1 MNYWQNRYENLK
13 KNMEKDEDKLKKK
26 LSFFYDKER
35 VSLEKEIASF
45 YQRYGENN
53 IIEYRNLLQSL
64 SMEEKDMLIKRA
76 DEFIEKY
83 PKYKNILPVRE
94 NIYKLNR
101 LEGLQYSILLKQY
114 EIGAIEQEEIENHLR
129 KYALKGANIT
139 YETLGFGKNFLSI
152 NSDVI
157 SKILDN
163 SYAGEENF
171 SDRIWNNKK
180 KLADYLNKDFA
191 QAVARGD
198 SYDKCVKSLKER
210 FSKVTRNDCYRLIFT
225 EGTYVLNEST
235 ITPFE
240 EDFESYEI
248 STVGDGR
255 VCSICRGIKG
265 KVFNIKER
273 TPGINFPPFHPWCR
287 CSFEVVVDD
296 WDKWL
301 DDYESKHGKSGD
313 IIRNRLNG
321 DKTNGIIKENKYYE
335 DIKQNTSKLN
345 RVMQENDYKEYID
358 LLSKN
363 ENKSVKD
370 IYINYADGVD
380 GIFIKNNAGSY
391 SYINNIIQFDYDLQ
405 NKDINKF
412 STLAHEYGH
421 YFDNKVNFNLTFKEV
436 DNINNGL
443 QIGVNGEWIRR
454 KASVSDE
461 FLQAVREDKEFLRK
475 TLNKEIRED
484 LYKNDAS
491 GGVQDAIDGMFGIR
505 INWGHGDSYYNRKY
519 NSTKKIGAHKEIQ
532 AIYKNL
538 GFDVSSQIKVKNI
551 MRNYETASEVWANI
565 FSSIICGGKELEYV
579 KKYLPNSYNTMI
591 KILKGAK

>member
-101 LEGLQYSILLKQY
+101 LEGLKYSILLKQY

-163 SYAGEENF
+163 SYAGEDNF

-180 KLADYLNKDFA
+180 KLANYLNNDFA
-191 QAVARGD
+191 KAAARGD
-198 SYDKCVKSLKER
+198 SYDKCVKFLKER

-225 EGTYVLNEST
+225 EGTYVLNESA

-301 DDYESKHGKSGD
+301 EEYESKHGKNQGKN
-313 IIRNRLNG
+313 IINNIQKDKKDGKIKEKNILEKPIKSDDEYYGPLISKLQELNVEYIPV
-321 DKTNGIIKENKYYE
+321 KEQSVYLTNEDIIKELAGGDLTSGSCASLGFAYIGQRQGYDILDFRGGESQEFFSQSLNLYAISKAKGIKTLRASGKSSLTVGNRLLKQCEVGKEYYLCTGQHAAIVRKTENNTLQYLELQSQFSSGWIDFEKNPRRTLYNRFGCRQNIKGKIDFMIDISDSDFSTDEFRSLIGFINTKKDKQRKGKYG
-335 DIKQNTSKLN
+335 DIK
-345 RVMQENDYKEYID
+345 
-358 LLSKN
+358 
-363 ENKSVKD
+363 
-370 IYINYADGVD
+370 
-380 GIFIKNNAGSY
+380 
-391 SYINNIIQFDYDLQ
+391 
-405 NKDINKF
+405 
-412 STLAHEYGH
+412 
-421 YFDNKVNFNLTFKEV
+421 
-436 DNINNGL
+436 
-443 QIGVNGEWIRR
+443 
-454 KASVSDE
+454 
-461 FLQAVREDKEFLRK
+461 
-475 TLNKEIRED
+475 
-484 LYKNDAS
+484 
-491 GGVQDAIDGMFGIR
+491 
-505 INWGHGDSYYNRKY
+505 
-519 NSTKKIGAHKEIQ
+519 
-532 AIYKNL
+532 
-538 GFDVSSQIKVKNI
+538 
-551 MRNYETASEVWANI
+551 
-565 FSSIICGGKELEYV
+565 
-579 KKYLPNSYNTMI
+579 
-591 KILKGAK
+591 

>member
-76 DEFIEKY
+76 DDFIEKY

-114 EIGAIEQEEIENHLR
+114 EIGVIEQEEIENHLR
-129 KYALKGANIT
+129 KYALNGANIT

-180 KLADYLNKDFA
+180 KLANYLNNDFA
-191 QAVARGD
+191 KAVARGD
-198 SYDKCVKSLKER
+198 SYDKCVKALKER

-255 VCSICRGIKG
+255 VCNICTGISG

-273 TPGINFPPFHPWCR
+273 IPGINFPPFHPWCR
-287 CSFEVVVDD
+287 CSFEVVVED

-301 DDYESKHGKSGD
+301 DDYESKHSKSGD
-313 IIRNRLNG
+313 TIKNRLYSDEYLKINNINVEG
-321 DKTNGIIKENKYYE
+321 YNLSKEKE
-335 DIKQNTSKLN
+335 
-345 RVMQENDYKEYID
+345 VKEYIESELG
-358 LLSKN
+358 LLPK
-363 ENKSVKD
+363 KHRD
-370 IYINYADGVD
+370 IID
-380 GIFIKNNAGSY
+380 
-391 SYINNIIQFDYDLQ
+391 NII
-405 NKDINKF
+405 NKIKI
-412 STLAHEYGH
+412 H
-421 YFDNKVNFNLTFKEV
+421 
-436 DNINNGL
+436 
-443 QIGVNGEWIRR
+443 
-454 KASVSDE
+454 
-461 FLQAVREDKEFLRK
+461 
-475 TLNKEIRED
+475 
-484 LYKNDAS
+484 
-491 GGVQDAIDGMFGIR
+491 
-505 INWGHGDSYYNRKY
+505 KY
-519 NSTKKIGAHKEIQ
+519 NSMCD
-532 AIYKNL
+532 YKNRIIYL
-538 GFDVSSQIKVKNI
+538 DNKPIKGELIHECAHVLDKYYDIFNDKDYIVLLEDLVKDFDDKLIINLEDYDKQVYFIKDERLVSKYQGRVYEPIFVEGGDKLNINCLKEYFTEGYKTYILNPQELKKKDIRLYYYIKEK
-551 MRNYETASEVWANI
+551 
-565 FSSIICGGKELEYV
+565 
-579 KKYLPNSYNTMI
+579 I
-591 KILKGAK
+591 K

>member
-101 LEGLQYSILLKQY
+101 LEGLEYSILLKQY

-129 KYALKGANIT
+129 KYALNGANIT

-152 NSDVI
+152 NSNVI

-163 SYAGEENF
+163 SYAGEDNF
-171 SDRIWNNKK
+171 SDRIWSNKK

-198 SYDKCVKSLKER
+198 SYDKCVKVLKER
-210 FSKVTRNDCYRLIFT
+210 FAKVTRNDCYRLIFT

-287 CSFEVVVDD
+287 CSFEVVVDN

-301 DDYESKHGKSGD
+301 DDYESKHSKSGD
-313 IIRNRLNG
+313 IIKNRLREGYDNSIINKKDEKAIKDYMSFNAYIINEALRKKLPLEKSEKELIKNLDIALKKMPFYEG
-321 DKTNGIIKENKYYE
+321 DVTRSLDFRSDKEAYEFAASYIIGKTVKYDGYTSTTKAKDWYNPEGQVQIYIKNSRKGRDISDYNRAELEVLYERGSSFVVKKIRKEKNKYF
-335 DIKQNTSKLN
+335 I
-345 RVMQENDYKEYID
+345 
-358 LLSKN
+358 LL
-363 ENKSVKD
+363 E
-370 IYINYADGVD
+370 
-380 GIFIKNNAGSY
+380 
-391 SYINNIIQFDYDLQ
+391 
-405 NKDINKF
+405 
-412 STLAHEYGH
+412 E
-421 YFDNKVNFNLTFKEV
+421 E
-436 DNINNGL
+436 
-443 QIGVNGEWIRR
+443 
-454 KASVSDE
+454 
-461 FLQAVREDKEFLRK
+461 
-475 TLNKEIRED
+475 
-484 LYKNDAS
+484 
-491 GGVQDAIDGMFGIR
+491 
-505 INWGHGDSYYNRKY
+505 
-519 NSTKKIGAHKEIQ
+519 
-532 AIYKNL
+532 
-538 GFDVSSQIKVKNI
+538 
-551 MRNYETASEVWANI
+551 
-565 FSSIICGGKELEYV
+565 
-579 KKYLPNSYNTMI
+579 
-591 KILKGAK
+591 

>member
-64 SMEEKDMLIKRA
+64 SMEEKDILIKRA
-76 DEFIEKY
+76 DDFIEKY

-101 LEGLQYSILLKQY
+101 LEGLEYSILLKQY

-129 KYALKGANIT
+129 KYALNGANIT

-152 NSDVI
+152 NSNVI

-180 KLADYLNKDFA
+180 KLANYLNNDFA
-191 QAVARGD
+191 KAIARGD
-198 SYDKCVKSLKER
+198 NYNKCVKALKER

-248 STVGDGR
+248 STVGDGK
-255 VCSICRGIKG
+255 VCVICRGIQG
-265 KVFNIKER
+265 KVFDITER
-273 TPGINFPPFHPWCR
+273 SPGINFPPFHPWCR

-301 DDYESKHGKSGD
+301 EEYESKHGKSGD
-313 IIRNRLNG
+313 IIKNRLQG
-321 DKTNGIIKENKYYE
+321 SFDDSIIDKKDEKVIKDYMSFKSYIINEALRKNLLLEKEEKELIKNLDIALKKMPFYEGYLKRSLKFNNNEEVNEFVKDYYIDNKINY
-335 DIKQNTSKLN
+335 N
-345 RVMQENDYKEYID
+345 EYISTTKGKD
-358 LLSKN
+358 LYN
-363 ENKSVKD
+363 PEGQVQ
-370 IYINYADGVD
+370 IYIL
-380 GIFIKNNAGSY
+380 NAKKGRDISY
-391 SYINNIIQFDYDLQ
+391 F
-405 NKDINKF
+405 NKAEN
-412 STLAHEYGH
+412 
-421 YFDNKVNFNLTFKEV
+421 EV
-436 DNINNGL
+436 
-443 QIGVNGEWIRR
+443 
-454 KASVSDE
+454 
-461 FLQAVREDKEFLRK
+461 
-475 TLNKEIRED
+475 
-484 LYKNDAS
+484 LYE
-491 GGVQDAIDGMFGIR
+491 R
-505 INWGHGDSYYNRKY
+505 
-519 NSTKKIGAHKEIQ
+519 NSSFVVKKIEEIQ
-532 AIYKNL
+532 GKYFIL
-538 GFDVSSQIKVKNI
+538 L
-551 MRNYETASEVWANI
+551 EEAN
-565 FSSIICGGKELEYV
+565 E
-579 KKYLPNSYNTMI
+579 
-591 KILKGAK
+591 

>member
-101 LEGLQYSILLKQY
+101 LEGLEYSILLKQY
-114 EIGAIEQEEIENHLR
+114 EIGAIEQEEIEKHLK
-129 KYALKGANIT
+129 KYTLNGANIT

-152 NSDVI
+152 NSNVI
-157 SKILDN
+157 SKILNN

-171 SDRIWNNKK
+171 SDRIWSNKK

-198 SYDKCVKSLKER
+198 SYDKCVKALKER

-255 VCSICRGIKG
+255 VCSICKGIKG
-265 KVFNIKER
+265 KVFDIAER

-287 CSFEVVVDD
+287 CSFEVVVDN

-301 DDYESKHGKSGD
+301 DDYESKHSKSGD
-313 IIRNRLNG
+313 IIKNRLDNY
-321 DKTNGIIKENKYYE
+321 DNI
-335 DIKQNTSKLN
+335 SN
-345 RVMQENDYKEYID
+345 RDYKEVSFDEFKNMHHSI
-358 LLSKN
+358 SK
-363 ENKSVKD
+363 EERKILYGRSHFSG
-370 IYINYADGVD
+370 YINSS
-380 GIFIKNNAGSY
+380 NA
-391 SYINNIIQFDYDLQ
+391 
-405 NKDINKF
+405 KDINDIIRKGKTLGYDFQKISDTLSSVIRKNKINSDIIVYRHIKEDGFESITGIKF
-412 STLAHEYGH
+412 PKMSLLK
-421 YFDNKVNFNLTFKEV
+421 NKKETWEE
-436 DNINNGL
+436 L
-443 QIGVNGEWIRR
+443 QQV
-454 KASVSDE
+454 VSDVE
-461 FLQAVREDKEFLRK
+461 IGRIYQEKAFMSTSAVKDKNVMQKKRIHMKIKVPKERYGYI
-475 TLNKEIRED
+475 TTNKKESEI
-484 LYKNDAS
+484 
-491 GGVQDAIDGMFGIR
+491 I
-505 INWGHGDSYYNRKY
+505 
-519 NSTKKIGAHKEIQ
+519 
-532 AIYKNL
+532 
-538 GFDVSSQIKVKNI
+538 FDRPQIKIENVILNDD
-551 MRNYETASEVWANI
+551 W
-565 FSSIICGGKELEYV
+565 SITIKGV
-579 KKYLPNSYNTMI
+579 MI
-591 KILKGAK
+591 G

>member
-1 MNYWQNRYENLK
+1 MNYWQKRYKELE
-13 KNMEKDEDKLKKK
+13 KNITKDEDKLKKK

-64 SMEEKDMLIKRA
+64 SAEEKDMLIKRA
-76 DEFIEKY
+76 DDFIDKY

-114 EIGAIEQEEIENHLR
+114 EIGVIEREEIEEHLR

-198 SYDKCVKSLKER
+198 SYDKCVKALRER
-210 FSKVTRNDCYRLIFT
+210 FSKVTRNDAYRLIFT
-225 EGTYVLNEST
+225 EGTYVLNESA

-248 STVGDGR
+248 STVGDGK
-255 VCSICRGIKG
+255 VCAICRGIQG
-265 KVFNIKER
+265 KVFDIKER

-287 CSFEVVVDD
+287 CSFEIFVDD

-301 DDYESKHGKSGD
+301 DEYERKHGKNGD
-313 IIRNRLNG
+313 RIKNRLREGYDNS
-321 DKTNGIIKENKYYE
+321 IINK
-335 DIKQNTSKLN
+335 
-345 RVMQENDYKEYID
+345 
-358 LLSKN
+358 
-363 ENKSVKD
+363 
-370 IYINYADGVD
+370 
-380 GIFIKNNAGSY
+380 
-391 SYINNIIQFDYDLQ
+391 
-405 NKDINKF
+405 KDINYIYKGE
-412 STLAHEYGH
+412 SKELIDTLFYIHNDILNYGLK
-421 YFDNKVNFNLTFKEV
+421 NGKEKVYYV
-436 DNINNGL
+436 DINNRILGSITGKRNRVSSMEDIL
-443 QIGVNGEWIRR
+443 QKSKTESIIAVHNHPSNGSFSANDLILIN
-454 KASVSDE
+454 KYSSIKTAVI
-461 FLQAVREDKEFLRK
+461 QAHDK
-475 TLNKEIRED
+475 TI
-484 LYKNDAS
+484 YKITVGESERLDDKMAEN
-491 GGVQDAIDGMFGIR
+491 ILMK
-505 INWGHGDSYYNRKY
+505 YYNNNVKYMIENTNYTYEYISDILVRKICKFIGWKY
-519 NSTKKIGAHKEIQ
+519 EKK
-532 AIYKNL
+532 
-538 GFDVSSQIKVKNI
+538 
-551 MRNYETASEVWANI
+551 
-565 FSSIICGGKELEYV
+565 
-579 KKYLPNSYNTMI
+579 
-591 KILKGAK
+591 